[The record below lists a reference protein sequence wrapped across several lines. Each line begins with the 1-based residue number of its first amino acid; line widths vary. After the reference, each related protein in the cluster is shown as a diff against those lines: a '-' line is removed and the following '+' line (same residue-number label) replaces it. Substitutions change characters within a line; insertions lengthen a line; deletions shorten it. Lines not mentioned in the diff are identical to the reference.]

1 MGWIVR
7 RFFLPFGTALALGLG
22 GLSAWADAPAQG
34 AGAAGGEGVATQRTV
49 DAARLAWIGL
59 PVVAQDGE
67 KIGRVAE
74 IEPGDG
80 GRIIGIEVEMG
91 GFLGLGGRRI
101 HLGSEDLVREV
112 DRVLVIM
119 DANRIR
125 RLPPTAE

>member
-7 RFFLPFGTALALGLG
+7 RVLLPFGTVLALGLG
-22 GLSAWADAPAQG
+22 GLPAWADGHPRG
-34 AGAAGGEGVATQRTV
+34 AETLGEDGVTTQHTV

-74 IEPGDG
+74 IEPGDSG
-80 GRIIGIEVEMG
+80 QIIGIDVEMG